1 MWKDVSKKVGERK
14 IVRIVRRTELCR
26 PAQLTSSWRRHDGA
40 ASSWRGAFHDRHGRH
55 CRPVRAAWPVK
66 SRQMSIKS
74 GPKLISL
81 EKWKILTPLPNCPK
95 MWQFGENNCFHRLR
109 KVGQS
114 AINRPIWSH
123 WLECFA
129 ITRLCVRIPL
139 QLQDKWGQLCQN

>member
-1 MWKDVSKKVGERK
+1 MKNVQRIYVKRCKKKVGERK

-74 GPKLISL
+74 GPKLISQ
-81 EKWKILTPLPNCPK
+81 EKWKIWTPLTNCLKCVHLGKIIVATGLGKLPK
-95 MWQFGENNCFHRLR
+95 
-109 KVGQS
+109 VQS
-114 AINRPIWSH
+114 NAQSGH
-123 WLECFA
+123 TA
-129 ITRLCVRIPL
+129 Y
-139 QLQDKWGQLCQN
+139 GQLFFRKKPRSGAR

>member
-81 EKWKILTPLPNCPK
+81 ENEKNDTSLTNC
-95 MWQFGENNCFHRLR
+95 L
-109 KVGQS
+109 
-114 AINRPIWSH
+114 
-123 WLECFA
+123 
-129 ITRLCVRIPL
+129 
-139 QLQDKWGQLCQN
+139 KWGNFGKIIVTTGLEKLPKVQLIVQSGHIDGKREREKLEHKSKEL